1 MAPPANV
8 SLMDSATASS
18 GGASAT
24 SSSLS
29 PGANALLL
37 VAGTAAHSISDLSVS
52 SVTDTLT
59 GTGSWT
65 IRQRQSSL
73 SSRFVTWWAWAV
85 AGASPG
91 SGTITVNF
99 SPASLRYAVAWM
111 ECVNGFDSGSPETQ
125 FDDDA
130 GTGDISISLATPA
143 TQAMCIGAFGSRND
157 GDGITPGSGF
167 SEIVDID
174 SGGMSTQA
182 RLQAEYDNSSPDG
195 VVDVSGMGTLNNLGV
210 ALEIAPD
217 VVPSS
222 LIIPRIRVYIPR
234 LVR

>member
-8 SLMDSATASS
+8 SLLDTATAS
-18 GGASAT
+18 GGGGSAT
-24 SSSLS
+24 SGTLN
-29 PGANALLL
+29 PGASALLL
-37 VAGTAAHSISDLSVS
+37 VAGTAAHSIQDVSVS

-85 AGASPG
+85 AGGSPG
-91 SGTITVNF
+91 SGTITVSF
-99 SPASLRYAVAWM
+99 SPTALRYAVAWM
-111 ECVNGFDSGSPETQ
+111 ECASGFDTGSPETQ

-143 TQAMCIGAFGSRND
+143 AQAMCIGSFGSRND
-157 GDGITPGSGF
+157 SDGITPGSGF
-167 SEIVDID
+167 SEIADID
-174 SGGMSTQA
+174 SGGSSTQA
-182 RLQAEYDNSSPDG
+182 RSQTEYDNTSPDG
-195 VVDVSGMGTLNNLGV
+195 VVDVTGMGTLNNLGV

-217 VVPSS
+217 AVPVS
-222 LIIPRIRVYIPR
+222 LVIPRMKILKPL